1 MVDPSF
7 LEVNTIFVLSI
18 QNNAHRATH
27 TGHFFWKVET
37 KDYNVMIDVE
47 NFFDQ
52 PVKDDLRIYGNVQKI
67 AIGQEDNYAAESL
80 LNYPYFNENYK
91 LIAIDLSKQQALEA
105 DPRAIQQINFT
116 KILEREGN
124 TNTTMYFIIEETILY
139 SSQQTVK
146 LL

>member
-91 LIAIDLSKQQALEA
+91 LIAIDLSKQQALKA
-105 DPRAIQQINFT
+105 DPKAI
-116 KILEREGN
+116 
-124 TNTTMYFIIEETILY
+124 
-139 SSQQTVK
+139 
-146 LL
+146 